1 MTASVLLLPL
11 DAAATSSDADIISL
25 FWICVAS
32 VLAPLLAALSRQ
44 RVPGVVWM
52 LALGVLVGPYGV
64 GLASITGGV
73 DLIREIGMGMLF
85 LMAGYEIPVKL
96 VRARQGRIS
105 GLTWAFCFALGSLIA
120 LVFVPGLSW
129 HATVALGI
137 AASSTAL
144 GTLLPILS
152 DSGEA
157 HTPFGTAV
165 LVHGA
170 VGELF
175 PVLAMSLLLTSASPV
190 QGVVVLCAFVVLT
203 LGVLV
208 IPGKLLRRSQVLGR
222 VIRQGAE
229 TTAQTTLRVVVL
241 VLITLMVIS
250 ALLDL
255 DVVLG
260 AFVAGVL
267 VRAVAPQ
274 DAEILEG
281 RLRTLGY
288 SFLIP
293 VFFVT
298 SGMAID
304 IRAVATRPATFL
316 WFLLTILVAR
326 GIPVFLVERFASPS
340 GVRRT
345 WREAGRIGL
354 YAAAGLPIIVAVT
367 GVAVSAGLL
376 SQATASGMVAA
387 GAVSVLVFPLLAQL
401 LVPGARLSRE
411 SMREAVRTQQGPS
424 DSSHPRRSARV
435 RRGSAPARRRD

>member
-1 MTASVLLLPL
+1 MTSPALLLPL
-11 DAAATSSDADIISL
+11 SASVSSMDADILSL

-44 RVPGVVWM
+44 RIPGVVWM
-52 LALGVLVGPYGV
+52 LVLGIVVGPSGLR
-64 GLASITGGV
+64 LASTTGGV
-73 DLIREIGMGMLF
+73 DLVRQLGMGMLF

-105 GLTWAFCFALGSLIA
+105 GATWVVCFALGALIA
-120 LVFVPGLSW
+120 RVFVADLSW
-129 HATVALGI
+129 HATVAVGI

-157 HTPFGTAV
+157 RTPFGTSV

-190 QGVVVLCAFVVLT
+190 QGVVVLCLFVVVT

-208 IPGKLLRRSQVLGR
+208 VPGRLLRRSQTLAR

-229 TTAQTTLRVVVL
+229 TTAQTTLRVVFL
-241 VLITLMVIS
+241 VLITLMTIS
-250 ALLDL
+250 VLLDL

-274 DAEILEG
+274 DSEVLEG

-304 IRAVATRPATFL
+304 IRAVAAHPLTFV

-340 GVRRT
+340 GDAHT

-367 GVAVSAGLL
+367 EVAVSADLL
-376 SQATASGMVAA
+376 SQSTASGMVAA

-411 SMREAVRTQQGPS
+411 SMREAVRVQRGV
-424 DSSHPRRSARV
+424 SSVGRARGRRGV
-435 RRGSAPARRRD
+435 RGSATPRRRG